1 MRTLMTFIALLLL
14 AIACLL
20 PSTAAAQDVPD
31 AIEDPVEAMEPE
43 IDAGPAPGPTAEPDA
58 GIAAQGG
65 VVEGGPGS
73 VAGIAEANVDSPA
86 SRAPAAPARIGSGS
100 LPFTGVD
107 SGSLTMLFLVG
118 ALLVLGGVTA
128 VSWAR
133 AGTPAA

>member
-1 MRTLMTFIALLLL
+1 MRTSMTLIALLLL

-31 AIEDPVEAMEPE
+31 AIEDPVVAMEPE
-43 IDAGPAPGPTAEPDA
+43 IDAGPAPLPTAEPDA

-73 VAGIAEANVDSPA
+73 VAGIAEANVVAPA
-86 SRAPAAPARIGSGS
+86 PRAPALTAQNRSGL

-118 ALLVLGGVTA
+118 TLLVLGGVTA
-128 VSWAR
+128 VSWSR
-133 AGTPAA
+133 AGAPAT

>member
-1 MRTLMTFIALLLL
+1 MRTSMTLIALLLL

-31 AIEDPVEAMEPE
+31 AIEDPVVAMEPE
-43 IDAGPAPGPTAEPDA
+43 IDAGPAPLPTAEPDA

-73 VAGIAEANVDSPA
+73 VAGIAEANVVAPA
-86 SRAPAAPARIGSGS
+86 PRAPALTAQNRSGL

-118 ALLVLGGVTA
+118 TLLVLGGVTA

-133 AGTPAA
+133 AGAPAT